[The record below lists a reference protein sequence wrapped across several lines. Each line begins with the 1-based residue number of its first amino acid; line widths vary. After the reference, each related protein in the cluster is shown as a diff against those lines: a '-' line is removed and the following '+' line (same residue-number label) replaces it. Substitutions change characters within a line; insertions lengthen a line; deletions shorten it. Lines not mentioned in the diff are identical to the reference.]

1 MNEDQRASQ
10 LSAMF
15 DGELPAG
22 ECELM
27 ARRLTRDDALRAH
40 WERYALIGAAIRRE
54 AGEPLDLRVADRV
67 RHAISAEA
75 SFGEGNPEQVVP
87 ATQRAKQWMR
97 PAAGFV
103 AAAMVAGIAVVGL
116 RGRDAGL
123 SVAPAPVVASA
134 DNALQATVVLGP
146 GASAEPESY
155 VVPVTRESVNF
166 VPPAQLANYVVAHS
180 EVSMPLSRRNLLS
193 ALVATEPDPGAADA
207 TAPSLDVIDV
217 VDEP

>member
-1 MNEDQRASQ
+1 MNEEQRASQ

-27 ARRLTRDDALRAH
+27 ARRLTRDDVLRGQ
-40 WERYALIGAAIRRE
+40 WERFALIGAAIRRE
-54 AGEPLDLRVADRV
+54 AGEPLDLRVASRV
-67 RHAISAEA
+67 RQAVSAEL
-75 SFGEGNPEQVVP
+75 SFGEGGAAQGVP
-87 ATQRAKQWMR
+87 TPRGARRWMR

-116 RGRDAGL
+116 RGRDPGL
-123 SVAPAPVVASA
+123 SAPVPVVAA
-134 DNALQATVVLGP
+134 TAPQTTVVLGP

-155 VVPVTRESVNF
+155 VVPVTREAVNF

-193 ALVATEPDPGAADA
+193 ALVATEQESGAA
-207 TAPSLDVIDV
+207 TAPSLDVIEA
-217 VDEP
+217 VDER